1 MNENEIN
8 DIRKIKDFKGITFSK
23 FKKND
28 AKKELLKSLFNNRL
42 ESSCYWGAEF
52 ICAGHFI
59 ELWNILLHFMSNNIH
74 LGNPKLPVYMDM
86 RFQTFKEILQNGY
99 LGQEIR
105 LRNNEKIRRLFA
117 EIISILCLSKK
128 KNSLDSIRI
137 EKNDFHM
144 SNITHKLKA
153 DNVLYAKSVFRNQ
166 DPKEL
171 FIAINEL
178 AYHLSNNSRNMI
190 SACYWVEW
198 VMEFEKICIAKKD
211 KCHVERRSF
220 APVKAKM
227 QKDIVWLIW
236 EILLFEAAKKKDC
249 TKKIIEALLN
259 LFCIHFSP
267 GCKKKRRYIIYYA
280 IALLTEHVD
289 LQTPLH
295 NSTDVIE
302 KIKKKINLI
311 YRQIKRNEVAPATDY
326 LFNNVHTDNNLK
338 KTIHKL
344 EKMGEMNYILHRK

>member
-1 MNENEIN
+1 
-8 DIRKIKDFKGITFSK
+8 
-23 FKKND
+23 
-28 AKKELLKSLFNNRL
+28 
-42 ESSCYWGAEF
+42 
-52 ICAGHFI
+52 
-59 ELWNILLHFMSNNIH
+59 MSNNIH

-198 VMEFEKICIAKKD
+198 VMEFEKIFMDATY
-211 KCHVERRSF
+211 F
-220 APVKAKM
+220 F
-227 QKDIVWLIW
+227 IW
-236 EILLFEAAKKKDC
+236 
-249 TKKIIEALLN
+249 N
-259 LFCIHFSP
+259 SMY
-267 GCKKKRRYIIYYA
+267 YII
-280 IALLTEHVD
+280 
-289 LQTPLH
+289 
-295 NSTDVIE
+295 
-302 KIKKKINLI
+302 
-311 YRQIKRNEVAPATDY
+311 
-326 LFNNVHTDNNLK
+326 
-338 KTIHKL
+338 
-344 EKMGEMNYILHRK
+344 